1 VANTG
6 GSQRRRATEALAKF
20 LSYLAD
26 IEQALAR
33 HEPLQV
39 TALLRKRTATHLPR
53 EVREE
58 LLMLS
63 RAPRDSLRAPV
74 QFLRF
79 QHRMTQLARA
89 GEGLPTAQMELPLET
104 PVDAGAIRRRG
115 AEDRRAAASD
125 PLGPST
131 GAAVGSDGDK
141 PH

>member
-1 VANTG
+1 VAS
-6 GSQRRRATEALAKF
+6 GSGASRRRATEALAKF
-20 LSYLAD
+20 LAYLAD

-33 HEPLQV
+33 REALQV

-63 RAPRDSLRAPV
+63 RAPRDSLRAPL

-89 GEGLPTAQMELPLET
+89 GEGLPTAQMELPLE
-104 PVDAGAIRRRG
+104 PLADAGAIRRRG
-115 AEDRRAAASD
+115 LDERRAASD
-125 PLGPST
+125 PVGASSEADVGADDGGPR
-131 GAAVGSDGDK
+131 
-141 PH
+141 